1 MAGRG
6 GEEPGPSTS
15 GLASGHDMS
24 GGFNVSP
31 FVKVA
36 LDYRGGDKR
45 ITKVW
50 RFDPYYINYY
60 TLTGVEKELLTFF
73 PEISVKN
80 LGLTIFYRDSFAGMI
95 KLESDSDLV
104 VWIHIAAS
112 MHIQYTCSARLPNLA
127 GCATGCRLSNT
138 QPAVRM
144 YYLQSPSIRLH
155 NRTCARLHKPDSHN
169 CPVA

>member
-50 RFDPYYINYY
+50 RFDPLYQ
-60 TLTGVEKELLTFF
+60 LLYFDGSRKGTFNF
-73 PEISVKN
+73 
-80 LGLTIFYRDSFAGMI
+80 
-95 KLESDSDLV
+95 
-104 VWIHIAAS
+104 
-112 MHIQYTCSARLPNLA
+112 LPRNICQKSWFDNIL
-127 GCATGCRLSNT
+127 
-138 QPAVRM
+138 
-144 YYLQSPSIRLH
+144 
-155 NRTCARLHKPDSHN
+155 
-169 CPVA
+169 